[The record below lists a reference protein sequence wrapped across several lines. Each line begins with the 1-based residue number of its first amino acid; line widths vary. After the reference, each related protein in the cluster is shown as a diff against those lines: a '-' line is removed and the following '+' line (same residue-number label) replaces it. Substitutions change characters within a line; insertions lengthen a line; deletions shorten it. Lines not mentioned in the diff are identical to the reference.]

1 MTLNRLLS
9 NPGTQVWSIPP
20 TMNFG
25 AALALPPGL
34 RAMLAEHLLKSLDA
48 TEQAGIDALW
58 VDEVEKRVQAIEQ
71 GNVTLIPGEQVLREL
86 HSRNRWW
93 SITFIQMPDKNS
105 HFSHPNLRRASQS
118 AARTSWFRMYHGFS
132 RCNDTRVFEGVQA
145 PWDFLPL
152 LWRRHVRSTQC
163 PH

>member
-1 MTLNRLLS
+1 
-9 NPGTQVWSIPP
+9 
-20 TMNFG
+20 MNFG

-86 HSRNRWW
+86 HSRNR
-93 SITFIQMPDKNS
+93 
-105 HFSHPNLRRASQS
+105 
-118 AARTSWFRMYHGFS
+118 
-132 RCNDTRVFEGVQA
+132 
-145 PWDFLPL
+145 
-152 LWRRHVRSTQC
+152 
-163 PH
+163 